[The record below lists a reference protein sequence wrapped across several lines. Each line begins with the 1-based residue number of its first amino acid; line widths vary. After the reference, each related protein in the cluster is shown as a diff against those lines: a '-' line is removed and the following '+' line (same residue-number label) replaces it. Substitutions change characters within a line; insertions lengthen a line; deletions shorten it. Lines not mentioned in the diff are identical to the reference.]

1 MTLRPRP
8 RFLGSASDA
17 IGSSFERTV
26 QVDRV
31 ATLLCRSAL
40 PRPWLPDMQ
49 PPEPVFWKLVCW
61 EEFDRSGER
70 TVRRTPARNDPPR
83 SRVSNGE
90 EDAPAAMSQAITWT
104 TRGGAAQAVENGRV
118 GDDGDLVAR
127 ARSGDPVAF
136 ERLYEQYHAP
146 ILNYLH
152 RMVSDRAL
160 AEDLT
165 QDTFE
170 KAYKALPSTRP
181 DLAFKAWLYR
191 IATNTAISNGRR
203 KRIIQW
209 VPFAPGQDPASNV
222 EVEASVT
229 RKHDVEKTLAKL
241 PPHYSAA
248 LLLRHYQGL
257 SLIETAEALG
267 ITETA
272 CKLRLFRARKAF
284 AAAYGGPSTGDP
296 EVRHAMEHNQ

>member
-1 MTLRPRP
+1 
-8 RFLGSASDA
+8 
-17 IGSSFERTV
+17 
-26 QVDRV
+26 
-31 ATLLCRSAL
+31 
-40 PRPWLPDMQ
+40 
-49 PPEPVFWKLVCW
+49 
-61 EEFDRSGER
+61 
-70 TVRRTPARNDPPR
+70 
-83 SRVSNGE
+83 
-90 EDAPAAMSQAITWT
+90 MSQAITWT
-104 TRGGAAQAVENGRV
+104 TRGAAAQAVESGWV
-118 GDDGDLVAR
+118 VDDGDLVAR

-181 DLAFKAWLYR
+181 DLAFKPWLYR

-203 KRIIQW
+203 KRIIKW
-209 VPFAPGQDPASNV
+209 IPFAPGNDPASD
-222 EVEASVT
+222 EEIESAVT
-229 RKHDVEKTLAKL
+229 RKHDVEKTLSKL

-284 AAAYGGPSTGDP
+284 AAAYGGPSAGDP
-296 EVRHAMEHNQ
+296 EVRLAMENPQ

>member
-1 MTLRPRP
+1 
-8 RFLGSASDA
+8 
-17 IGSSFERTV
+17 
-26 QVDRV
+26 
-31 ATLLCRSAL
+31 
-40 PRPWLPDMQ
+40 
-49 PPEPVFWKLVCW
+49 
-61 EEFDRSGER
+61 
-70 TVRRTPARNDPPR
+70 
-83 SRVSNGE
+83 
-90 EDAPAAMSQAITWT
+90 MSQAITWT
-104 TRGGAAQAVENGRV
+104 TRGSTVQAVENGWV
-118 GDDGDLVAR
+118 VEDGDLVAR

-203 KRIIQW
+203 KRIVKW
-209 VPFAPGQDPASNV
+209 LPFAPGFDPPADADIES
-222 EVEASVT
+222 SVT
-229 RKHDVEKTLAKL
+229 RKHDVEKALAKL
-241 PPHYSAA
+241 PQHYAAA

-257 SLIETAEALG
+257 SLIETAEVLG

-284 AAAYGGPSTGDP
+284 AAAYGGPAAGDP
-296 EVRHAMEHNQ
+296 EVRHAMEQSQ

>member
-1 MTLRPRP
+1 MVPRGTLRDMAARA
-8 RFLGSASDA
+8 RFAETGILSPIRLGA
-17 IGSSFERTV
+17 R
-26 QVDRV
+26 
-31 ATLLCRSAL
+31 LY
-40 PRPWLPDMQ
+40 MQ
-49 PPEPVFWKLVCW
+49 TQHL
-61 EEFDRSGER
+61 
-70 TVRRTPARNDPPR
+70 RNDLSS
-83 SRVSNGE
+83 SRVSDAEGE
-90 EDAPAAMSQAITWT
+90 TPVEMNQSITWT
-104 TRGGAAQAVENGRV
+104 TRGTAAQAVESGWV
-118 GDDGDLVAR
+118 VDDGDLVAR

-136 ERLYEQYHAP
+136 ERLYEQYHTP

-170 KAYKALPSTRP
+170 KAYKALPATRP
-181 DLAFKAWLYR
+181 ELAFKSWLYR

-209 VPFAPGQDPASNV
+209 IPFAPGFDPASGE
-222 EVEASVT
+222 EVEGAVT
-229 RKHDVEKTLAKL
+229 RKHDVEKVLAKL

-284 AAAYGGPSTGDP
+284 AAAYSGPSADDP
-296 EVRHAMEHNQ
+296 EVRRAMEQQL